1 MELLIAILT
10 WLGLITG
17 GNTYS
22 NADIQRIAAQNQ
34 SAVNAHTQTLNALDK
49 APPAD
54 GDWEM
59 PYR

>member
-22 NADIQRIAAQNQ
+22 NADIQRIAAENQ
-34 SAVNAHTQTLNALDK
+34 AVVNSHTQTLNSFDK